1 MRKTLSY
8 YYFLDVLSD
17 VQEKEKKEEKKR
29 RRGLNKMT
37 TLKRILIYSVLFYS
51 VLFAGLF
58 GILGCRTTK
67 PVELHKKYDFE
78 GVYFPA
84 QTKIEINGTQ
94 IVPDKPEERVWVL
107 SDWTLSYIIYN
118 QQTAK

>member
-1 MRKTLSY
+1 LSDNAQNSSY
-8 YYFLDVLSD
+8 YYFLGVLSD

-37 TLKRILIYSVLFYS
+37 TLKRILIYS